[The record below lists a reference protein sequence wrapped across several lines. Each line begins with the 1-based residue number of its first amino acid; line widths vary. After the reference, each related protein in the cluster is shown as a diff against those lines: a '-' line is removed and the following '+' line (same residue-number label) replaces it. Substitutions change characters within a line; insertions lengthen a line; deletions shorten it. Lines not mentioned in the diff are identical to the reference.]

1 MLPFFELQTK
11 ICLKRGTSEQE
22 VYPGCTSA
30 AGLSPVVFSTL
41 SSSTP
46 APSVSGPI
54 QLSRFPGF
62 LLPLVWMHDHHSNS
76 SGSVS
81 PFTRIPAALEDVQS
95 TFLRTLLNSEGVF
108 RHALLCNSI
117 TGTCGFFYGSFLKA
131 LRVRKKGKVV
141 KHMRI
146 NAHWARSH
154 MFLSNII
161 FKTCLSRSELCKF
174 GKSGLEGK
182 NFICVLIVE

>member
-11 ICLKRGTSEQE
+11 ICLKRGTSEQD

-41 SSSTP
+41 SSSTH

-117 TGTCGFFYGSFLKA
+117 TRHLWLFLWQFFKSTQSEKERKGSKA
-131 LRVRKKGKVV
+131 HAHKCSLSTFTHVLV
-141 KHMRI
+141 KYYFQ
-146 NAHWARSH
+146 NLSEQVWA
-154 MFLSNII
+154 
-161 FKTCLSRSELCKF
+161 
-174 GKSGLEGK
+174 
-182 NFICVLIVE
+182 V